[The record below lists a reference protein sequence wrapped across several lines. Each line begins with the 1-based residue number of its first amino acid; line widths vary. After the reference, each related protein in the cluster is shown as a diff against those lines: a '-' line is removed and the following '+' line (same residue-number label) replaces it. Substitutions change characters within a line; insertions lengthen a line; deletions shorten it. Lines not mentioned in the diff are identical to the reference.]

1 MSYLKQIHN
10 EKMSNIKTDQM
21 TLFDPSLAGEEI
33 NDEIFFDSIFRNNF
47 AVERDFQNT
56 KTIFKNFVHL
66 VNIKQGE
73 EREIHTSFVCDS
85 LKKVLEH
92 KDKFKYFSVNQFN
105 TPKTRTK
112 DDLSSLNAIVL
123 DFDLMKDGTDREYSS
138 DMLAYVVFNELDKY
152 PHFVW
157 ATKTDGNY
165 QSMFLINQ
173 LGGQSKYVLLFES
186 IAKRL
191 SIVLGSDYSATVAN
205 KLFSVPRK
213 GIKQYESTDVIYDLD
228 DFKHLFEDEFIND
241 RLSELQTQFKN
252 NKIVNFTEQQLL
264 NSKAIRALMNCD
276 IDYKRNHAC
285 FTLSLFLYSI
295 GWEKSKTEKFFN
307 DNWYHKANDKDK
319 FPKRF
324 TKAEIKSCIKSAY
337 SGKYAGASR
346 EWIEGLTGETFNY
359 TVYKSTYISKN
370 IYMKA
375 SELRVKVINW
385 IRENPNTVVNQ
396 ENLADLL
403 NVGLRSLKRNL
414 KAMEDEGVLTIKTVY
429 EGRQRLGSQ
438 LELLEQQQF
447 TVEKNDNFDF
457 NKLDELDKIIE
468 LNKAKKSS

>member
-1 MSYLKQIHN
+1 MSYFKQIHT
-10 EKMSNIKTDQM
+10 EKMAVIKEEQM
-21 TLFDPSLAGEEI
+21 TLFDPTLTGEEVS
-33 NDEIFFDSIFRNNF
+33 DEKFFDSIFRNNF
-47 AVERDFQNT
+47 SVVRDFRNT
-56 KTIFKNFVHL
+56 TTTFKNFVHL
-66 VNIKQGE
+66 VNIQEGKNGE
-73 EREIHTSFVCDS
+73 IAKAFVCDS
-85 LKKVLEH
+85 LKKVLEN
-92 KDKFKYFSVNQFN
+92 KDKFKYFGVNQFN
-105 TPKTRTK
+105 TPKSRTK

-123 DFDLMKDGTDREYSS
+123 DFDLMKDGTKRDYSS

-173 LGGQSKYVLLFES
+173 VGGQGKYVLLFEA

-191 SIVLGSDYSATVAN
+191 SISLGSDYSATVAN

-241 RLSELQTQFKN
+241 RLSELQAQFEN

-264 NSKAIRALMNCD
+264 NSKAIQALMNCE
-276 IDYKRNHAC
+276 IDSQRNHAC
-285 FTLSLFLYSI
+285 FTLSLFFYSI

-307 DNWYHKANDKDK
+307 DDWYYKANNKDK

-337 SGKYAGASR
+337 SSKYAGASR

-359 TVYKSTYISKN
+359 SVYKSTYISKN
-370 IYMKA
+370 AYMKA
-375 SELRVKVINW
+375 SEIRVKVINW
-385 IRENPNTVVNQ
+385 IRENPDTIINQ
-396 ENLADLL
+396 KNLSEIL
-403 NVGLRSLKRNL
+403 NVGLRSLERNL
-414 KAMEDEGVLTIKTVY
+414 KAMEDEGVLMIKKVY
-429 EGRQRLGSQ
+429 EGRKRLGSQ
-438 LELLEQQQF
+438 LELLEQQKF

-457 NKLDELDKIIE
+457 NKLDELDNIVE
-468 LNKAKKSS
+468 LNKVKKSS